1 MKKATKVLAVSASV
15 IALSL
20 VTTACGNSSSSSK
33 KTTLQFFSTKTE
45 NASTYKKMISEFEK
59 KNPNITIQ
67 LSSPSNAGT
76 VLKSDLAKNAIPD
89 IMAVG
94 GDTNYQQIQKAGV
107 LVDMSKESFTKT
119 TMPQYQKMITSIS
132 KGGKL
137 DAVPYATNASGV
149 VYNKDLFKKAGI
161 TKTPTTWNELMKDAK
176 TLKAHG
182 ITPFELPFQDSWTTM
197 GVFNQIS
204 SNMVSSSWI
213 KERKNNKTTFA
224 SSYKPVMTK
233 YLEISKYAQKDY
245 MGTSYNDGT
254 KALAEGKAAMM
265 INGNFVI
272 PQAKQTKKNVNL
284 DMFELPVNND
294 SSKNKVTSGIDVA
307 FAVSKNTKNKAA
319 AMKFVKFMMTKKN
332 AKLYNDEQ
340 FSFSAIKGVKQ
351 NATSL
356 KGISSYLDKG
366 EVVNYPDHYYPD
378 GFDMTQ
384 VLTQTGVNQTKGM
397 SDAKNITAT
406 LKKADSAFDS
416 ANVK

>member
-1 MKKATKVLAVSASV
+1 MKKGTKLLAVSASL

-20 VTTACGNSSSSSK
+20 VTTACGNSSSSK

-45 NASTYKKMISEFEK
+45 NAPTYKKMIASFEK
-59 KNPNITIQ
+59 KNPDIKVQ

-76 VLKSDLAKNAIPD
+76 VLKSDLAKNSIPD
-89 IMAVG
+89 VMAVG
-94 GDTNYQQIQKAGV
+94 GDVNYQQIQKAGV
-107 LVDMSKESFTKT
+107 LVDMSKESFTKN

-149 VYNKDLFKKAGI
+149 VYNKALFKKAGI
-161 TKTPTTWNELMKDAK
+161 TKTPTTWDELIADAK
-176 TLKAHG
+176 TLKAKG

-197 GVFNQIS
+197 GVFNQLS
-204 SNMVSSSWI
+204 SNMVGSSWI

-224 SSYKPVMTK
+224 STYKPVMTK

-245 MGTSYNDGT
+245 MGTTYNDGT

-272 PQAKQTKKNVNL
+272 PQAKTSKKDVDL
-284 DMFELPVNND
+284 DMFKLPVNND
-294 SSKNKVTSGIDVA
+294 ASKNKVTSGIDVA
-307 FAVSKNTKNKAA
+307 LAVSKNSKNKAA
-319 AMKFVKFMMTKKN
+319 AMKFVKFMMTDKN
-332 AKLYNDEQ
+332 AKLYNKEQ
-340 FSFSAIKGVKQ
+340 FSFSAIKGIDQ
-351 NATSL
+351 NAASL
-356 KGISSYLDKG
+356 KGISADLAKG
-366 EVVNYPDHYYPD
+366 DVVNYPDHYYPD

-397 SDAKNITAT
+397 SDATNITKS
-406 LKKADSAFDS
+406 LKKADSAFKS